1 MVSHMKTTIDI
12 ADDLL
17 NRAKRQAQR
26 ENKTLK
32 EIVEGALRR
41 QLDSDPVPKRF
52 EYRPHTVKGKGL
64 QPGITEGNWEQIRD
78 LIYKSG

>member
-17 NRAKRQAQR
+17 ERAKRQAQR

-32 EIVEGALRR
+32 EVVEEALRR
-41 QLDSDPVPKRF
+41 QLAVSTPRKSF
-52 EYRPHTVKGKGL
+52 KYRPHTVKGNGL
-64 QPGITEGNWEQIRD
+64 QPGIAEGDWEKIRD
-78 LIYKSG
+78 LIYGLG